1 LEPKKPLGGYSLAL
15 PPRKNVIGEIGEY
28 YGGENKP
35 GAPEQIRAA
44 LAVRL
49 PVHRRPAERQPLSP
63 QHFLMQ

>member
-1 LEPKKPLGGYSLAL
+1 LGGYSLAL

-28 YGGENKP
+28 HGDENKP

-49 PVHRRPAERQPLSP
+49 PVHRRPAEQQPGSP